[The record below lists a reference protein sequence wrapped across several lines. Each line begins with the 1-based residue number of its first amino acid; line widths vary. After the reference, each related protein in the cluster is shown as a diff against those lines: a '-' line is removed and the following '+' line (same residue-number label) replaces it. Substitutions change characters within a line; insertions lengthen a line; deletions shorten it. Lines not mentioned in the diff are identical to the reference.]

1 MLTVEEK
8 IWQLRAELNNCGF
21 TRRERKQAEAELKQL
36 MAEQAELDRAF
47 DQALE
52 AIDRERR

>member
-1 MLTVEEK
+1 MLTINDQ
-8 IWQLRAELNNCGF
+8 IWQLRAELKNCGF
-21 TRRERKQAEAELKQL
+21 TRCERKQAEAELKRL

-52 AIDRERR
+52 ALNQQRK